1 MGTGTKGIVGIDV
14 SKDKL
19 DVSTKD
25 AAGKRRRKSARNTP
39 GGRADLIAW
48 LESNG
53 LAGATCCHESTGRYG
68 DALAD
73 ELHAAGFEVR
83 VANPGRVKRFADAM
97 GSRNKTDASDA
108 DVILEFAALMPPPV
122 WTPPRA
128 EIRSLRAL
136 LLVRDG
142 LVGDRAEWANRA
154 KAELPGDE
162 ASLARLQIARLDRE
176 VDDLDAT
183 ISMAIGSD
191 PELSGKRDLLSSIPG
206 VGAVLA
212 AVFLSLVPEGGFA
225 RAKELVAFAGL
236 NPRRVES
243 GTMRGT
249 TRISKVGHG
258 RLREALYM
266 AAMSGMACNPILAA
280 FAARLKAR
288 EGGMAGKA
296 VVVALSRKLLTICH
310 GVLRSKRPFEV
321 PAAAPAPAS

>member
-1 MGTGTKGIVGIDV
+1 MEKDSKGLAAIDV

-19 DVSTKD
+19 DVSSRD
-25 AAGKRRRKSARNTP
+25 AMGKRRRKTVRNTP
-39 GGRADLIAW
+39 GGRADLSAW
-48 LESNG
+48 FKANG
-53 LAGATCCHESTGRYG
+53 LEGASVCLEATGRYG
-68 DALAD
+68 DALAE
-73 ELHAAGFEVR
+73 ELHAEGFVVR
-83 VANPGRVKRFADAM
+83 IANPGRVKRFADAL
-97 GSRNKTDASDA
+97 GSRNKTDSSDA
-108 DVILEFAALMPPPV
+108 DVILEFAAALPPPV

-136 LLVRDG
+136 LVVRDG
-142 LVGDRAEWANRA
+142 LVGDRAEWMNRA

-176 VDDLDAT
+176 IADLDAT
-183 ISMAIGSD
+183 LAMALSSD
-191 PELSGKRDLLSSIPG
+191 PALDAKRELLSSIPG
-206 VGAVLA
+206 VGPVLS
-212 AVFLSLVPEGGFA
+212 AVFLSVVPESGFQ

-243 GTMRGT
+243 GTMRGA

-266 AAMSGMACNPILAA
+266 AAMCGMACNPLLAA

-310 GVLRSKRPFEV
+310 GVLRSGRPFEA
-321 PAAAPAPAS
+321 PPTAPAPAA